1 MKFPMRYKSN
11 NKAVPRTKS
20 ATPNRN
26 DQAGEVAAHLSS
38 NERVLKQVC
47 SNSSDILFRTVT
59 LPGQTRLLLVY
70 VDGLVNTN
78 MLDQVVLQPM
88 MFEGLPGD
96 AENGGSGSLSD
107 LLTKRLVA
115 VAQVKPVQQIG
126 VIVESILKGDLA
138 MLIDGENQALLVGL
152 QGFEKRAIEEP
163 SAELSVRGPR
173 DGFTEALRTNTSL
186 IRRRIRSEKLKME
199 SLTLGQ
205 YSKTDIV
212 IAYLEGVAS
221 ESVLKEVRQRL
232 HRIEIDGVLESGYI
246 EEFIEDVPLSPFP
259 QIQNTERPDIVCSSL
274 LEGKIA
280 IFVDNTPFVLIAPM
294 TFWSGLQAVEDYYER
309 SIYTSFI
316 RLIRFGLLNIS
327 LLLPSLFVSLTT
339 FHQQLVPTSLLISV
353 AAAREGVPLPT
364 VIETLLMEFMF
375 EGLREAGIRLPKPIG
390 SAVSIVGALVI
401 GQAAVQAGIVSASV
415 VIIVATTGIASFA
428 IPRYNLGTAV
438 RLLRFPMLILAGV
451 LGLYGVIA
459 GLFLIVIHLLGL
471 RSFGI
476 PYMTPISPQFP
487 ENMKD
492 VWIRAPR
499 WSMHQRPLL
508 STGGN
513 KQRVPK
519 GQRPSPKR
527 GRTEP

>member
-38 NERVLKQVC
+38 NERVLKQLF

-115 VAQVKPVQQIG
+115 VAEVKPVQQIG

-173 DGFTEALRTNTSL
+173 DGFTEVLRTNTSL

-212 IAYLEGVAS
+212 IAYLEGIAS

-246 EEFIEDVPLSPFP
+246 EEFIEDVPWSPFP

-280 IFVDNTPFVLIAPM
+280 IFVDNTPFVLIVPM

-476 PYMTPISPQFP
+476 PYMTPISPLFA

>member
-1 MKFPMRYKSN
+1 MRYKSN

-20 ATPNRN
+20 AAPNRN
-26 DQAGEVAAHLSS
+26 DQAGEVAAHLSN
-38 NERVLKQVC
+38 NERVLKQVF

-59 LPGQTRLLLVY
+59 LPGQPSLLLVY

-78 MLDQVVLQPM
+78 MLDQVVLKPM
-88 MFEGLPGD
+88 IFEGLPGGV
-96 AENGGSGSLSD
+96 ENGGSGSLSD
-107 LLTKRLVA
+107 VLTKRLVA
-115 VAQVKPVQQIG
+115 VAQVKQVQQIG
-126 VIVESILKGDLA
+126 VIVESILKGDIA

-173 DGFTEALRTNTSL
+173 DGFTEVLRTNTSL

-199 SLTLGQ
+199 SLNLGQ
-205 YSKTDIV
+205 FSKTDIV
-212 IAYLEGVAS
+212 IAYLEGIAS

-232 HRIEIDGVLESGYI
+232 RRIEIDGVLESGYI
-246 EEFIEDVPLSPFP
+246 EEFIEDVPWSPFP
-259 QIQNTERPDIVCSSL
+259 QIQNTERPDIVCASL
-274 LEGKIA
+274 LEGKIV

-294 TFWSGLQAVEDYYER
+294 TFWTGLQAVEDYYER
-309 SIYTSFI
+309 SMYTSFI

-451 LGLYGVIA
+451 LGLYGVIT

>member
-1 MKFPMRYKSN
+1 MKIPMRMKSK
-11 NKAVPRTKS
+11 NKTVPKTNSGAPTRSDRADELLAELS
-20 ATPNRN
+20 A
-26 DQAGEVAAHLSS
+26 
-38 NERVLKQVC
+38 NERVLRQIF
-47 SNSSDILFRTVT
+47 SNSSDILFRSVAV
-59 LPGQTRLLLVY
+59 PGQARLLLVY
-70 VDGLVNTN
+70 VDGLTDENA
-78 MLDQVVLQPM
+78 LDQVVLKPM
-88 MFEGLPGD
+88 MFEGLPDG
-96 AENGGSGSLSD
+96 AENANAGSLGAF
-107 LLTKRLVA
+107 LEERLVA
-115 VAQVKPVQQIG
+115 VAQVKPVQKIG
-126 VIVESILKGDLA
+126 VLVEGILKGDIA
-138 MLIDGENQALLVGL
+138 MLIDGEPRALLAGL
-152 QGFEKRAIEEP
+152 KGFEKRAIEEP

-199 SLTLGQ
+199 SLTLGE

-221 ESVLKEVRQRL
+221 NSVLDEVRK
-232 HRIEIDGVLESGYI
+232 RIRRIQIDGVLESGYI
-246 EEFIEDVPLSPFP
+246 EEFIEDAPWSPFP
-259 QIQNTERPDIVCSSL
+259 QIQNTERPDVVCSSL

-294 TFWSGLQAVEDYYER
+294 SLWAGLQAVEDYYER
-309 SIYTSFI
+309 SIYTTFI
-316 RLIRFGLLNIS
+316 RFIRFALLNVS

-339 FHQQLVPTSLLISV
+339 FHQQLIPTNLLISV
-353 AAAREGVPLPT
+353 AAAREGVPFPT

-428 IPRYNLGTAV
+428 IPRYNLGTAF
-438 RLLRFPMLILAGV
+438 RLLRFPMLILAGT
-451 LGLYGVIA
+451 LGLYGVTA
-459 GLFLIVIHLLGL
+459 GIFLIVIHLLGL

-499 WSMHQRPLL
+499 WSMHQRSVL

-513 KQRVPK
+513 KRRVPE
-519 GQRPSPKR
+519 GQRPGPQR
-527 GRTEP
+527 GGTRE